1 VSNRICRIF
10 VNVDKKLYNSKKK
23 KKRKK
28 NKSEEQLQ
36 SRYYQVITGCLI
48 MHTAIAVL
56 PVVVVGRYQKI
67 LFLISSYSVFD
78 PEEMVQNVKQLY
90 QLNLVTTTGCAGT

>member
-1 VSNRICRIF
+1 
-10 VNVDKKLYNSKKK
+10 
-23 KKRKK
+23 
-28 NKSEEQLQ
+28 
-36 SRYYQVITGCLI
+36 

-56 PVVVVGRYQKI
+56 SVVVVGRYQRI

-90 QLNLVTTTGCAGT
+90 QLNLVTTTGCAGI